1 MDEPGQAGWDA
12 IVSAPERA
20 LVALDYDGVLAPIV
34 EDPDRA
40 VPSPGAIEALRRLA
54 GRVGTL
60 AVVTGRPAEVVVRLG
75 GLDSVPGLRVEGQY
89 GAEHWAAGRLTT
101 PDDPA
106 EVVAARP
113 ELPAA
118 LAEAGADPGVWV
130 EDKRLA
136 LVVHTRRTPDPDGE
150 LDRLRPALERFAAR
164 FGLEPHPGKMVM
176 ELRPPGFDKGS
187 VLRRLAEERPP
198 GAVLFAGD
206 DVGDL
211 PGFAA
216 VDQLREAGTPGLT
229 VACASAEAAEV
240 AESADV
246 AVDGPPGMVELL
258 TRLADAVDAGGA
270 PDAAG
275 TPDAAGA
282 APDAAGTPDA
292 AGAAAADD
300 AVRSRRR

>member
-1 MDEPGQAGWDA
+1 MDGPGQAGWDA
-12 IVSAPERA
+12 IVSASERA

-34 EDPDRA
+34 ADPDRA
-40 VPSPGAIEALRRLA
+40 VPAPGAIEVLRRLA

-75 GLDSVPGLRVEGQY
+75 GLDSVPGLLVEGQY
-89 GAEHWAAGRLTT
+89 GAEHWADGRLTT
-101 PDDPA
+101 PDDPP
-106 EVVAARP
+106 EIVAARS

-150 LDRLRPALERFAAR
+150 LARLRPALERFAAR
-164 FGLEPHPGKMVM
+164 YGLEPHPGKMVL
-176 ELRPPGFDKGS
+176 ELRPPGFDKGG
-187 VLRRLAEERPP
+187 VLRRLAGERQP

-216 VDQLREAGTPGLT
+216 VEQLRRAGTPGLT
-229 VACASAEAAEV
+229 VASASTEAAEV
-240 AESADV
+240 AEAADV
-246 AVDGPPGMVELL
+246 AVDGPPGVVELL
-258 TRLADAVDAGGA
+258 ARLADAL
-270 PDAAG
+270 
-275 TPDAAGA
+275 
-282 APDAAGTPDA
+282 
-292 AGAAAADD
+292 D